1 MILSQQCGK
10 QTYLLLKLMYII
22 RVQRIYIYIFIQ
34 AYQKNNQCSTQEQK
48 KIIPLYQNI
57 QN

>member
-22 RVQRIYIYIFIQ
+22 RVQRIYIFIQ

-48 KIIPLYQNI
+48 K
-57 QN
+57 